1 MKKKIGQAL
10 VVGAGISGIR
20 SALDLA
26 GFGYGVTLI
35 DRAPHLGGILS
46 KLDHQFPSNHC
57 GMCRMLPMAER
68 EAASQFCLRKG
79 LYHDNIDILTGTE
92 LRSLSGEAGRFEVTL
107 RQAPRGVDPELCTG
121 CGACT
126 AVCPVEVPDEFNGGL
141 SQRKAIYLPVPH
153 NIPNTYIIDAA
164 ACTGCGECARICPTQ
179 AIRFADDQRRA
190 FRILVVDDELVV
202 RDSLKEWLEVEGFSV
217 EMAASGSEALERLAG
232 SPAQLMLAD
241 IKMPG
246 MDGVQLLEKAKAEH
260 PDLAV
265 LMMTAYATVETAVEA
280 MKIGALDY
288 LIKPFDLE
296 VMLPKVVEVYQ
307 DWQAGQDR
315 RLEVGAVVLCGGT
328 DYFNPADDPRN
339 PYGYGAH
346 PGVVTGLEFER
357 ILSGSGPCR
366 GQLRRPQDG
375 RPLRR
380 IAWLQCVG
388 SRDLKTGA
396 NFCSSICC
404 MASIKEAL
412 LAKEAGGEAL
422 QATIFHMDLRTF
434 GKSFERY
441 REQAASQQGLRFVRG
456 RVHSVVGDR
465 HSGDLLMR
473 YAASDGAIHEESFDL
488 VVLAQGQRPAPGTAK
503 LAAAAELSL
512 NPWNFVQAQAFAPAR
527 TDRAGVLTG
536 GAFSGLRDI
545 GESVIQASAAAL
557 NASRSLHSAGGG
569 LAPEPAQSASAAGEA
584 QPGFRDVSRE
594 IPRVLVGLC
603 NCGERFKTRVDLGAL
618 QRQLEHDPLVAA
630 VEQWDQLCTVQG
642 WEALASAVARHAPNR
657 ILIGACHPYLFTRKL
672 KALGR
677 EVKLDPACM
686 EVVDLGLTDLTL
698 AAMPDSVETA
708 GETLSPQTNLEQELN
723 ARLGMAL
730 ARLRYA
736 LYGERPETAVTPR
749 ALVVGG
755 GIAGMTAA
763 LAIADHGYPVT
774 LVERAA
780 ELGGNLSWLAT
791 TIEGHDPRELLA
803 ETLRKVKAQPKIE
816 VHRETQV
823 VSSGGQAG
831 NFHTTLEHHDQSV
844 HTVTHGVTLL
854 ATGGGEAQTDLYGHG
869 NHPAIVTQKAL
880 ERQLN
885 QDQLDPGTLSSV
897 VMIQCVGSREAP
909 RNYCSRVC
917 CSSSLKHARRLKQA
931 NPELAVYILYRD
943 MMTYGFNEVYYTEAR
958 RAGVIF
964 IPYKLSAKP
973 QVAIDPQAPQ
983 PLTITVFDPVLDRP
997 LEIPA
1002 DLLVL
1007 ATGINP
1013 ALPLELAAAFGAAL
1027 DQDGFFSEA
1036 ESKWRP
1042 LENLSQGIWACGL
1055 AQAPR
1060 SLTETIATAEAAA
1073 MGALAIIAQGRL
1085 PAARPTATVRPAL
1098 CALCQRCIETCP
1110 YGARGLNAEGNQVRV
1125 NSLIC
1130 QGCGAC
1136 AAVCPNGASVL
1147 TGFTEQQMLAVI
1159 DAALG

>member
-441 REQAASQQGLRFVRG
+441 REQAASQQG
-456 RVHSVVGDR
+456 
-465 HSGDLLMR
+465 
-473 YAASDGAIHEESFDL
+473 
-488 VVLAQGQRPAPGTAK
+488 
-503 LAAAAELSL
+503 
-512 NPWNFVQAQAFAPAR
+512 
-527 TDRAGVLTG
+527 
-536 GAFSGLRDI
+536 
-545 GESVIQASAAAL
+545 
-557 NASRSLHSAGGG
+557 
-569 LAPEPAQSASAAGEA
+569 
-584 QPGFRDVSRE
+584 
-594 IPRVLVGLC
+594 
-603 NCGERFKTRVDLGAL
+603 
-618 QRQLEHDPLVAA
+618 
-630 VEQWDQLCTVQG
+630 
-642 WEALASAVARHAPNR
+642 
-657 ILIGACHPYLFTRKL
+657 
-672 KALGR
+672 
-677 EVKLDPACM
+677 
-686 EVVDLGLTDLTL
+686 
-698 AAMPDSVETA
+698 
-708 GETLSPQTNLEQELN
+708 
-723 ARLGMAL
+723 
-730 ARLRYA
+730 
-736 LYGERPETAVTPR
+736 
-749 ALVVGG
+749 
-755 GIAGMTAA
+755 
-763 LAIADHGYPVT
+763 
-774 LVERAA
+774 
-780 ELGGNLSWLAT
+780 
-791 TIEGHDPRELLA
+791 
-803 ETLRKVKAQPKIE
+803 
-816 VHRETQV
+816 
-823 VSSGGQAG
+823 
-831 NFHTTLEHHDQSV
+831 
-844 HTVTHGVTLL
+844 
-854 ATGGGEAQTDLYGHG
+854 
-869 NHPAIVTQKAL
+869 
-880 ERQLN
+880 
-885 QDQLDPGTLSSV
+885 
-897 VMIQCVGSREAP
+897 
-909 RNYCSRVC
+909 
-917 CSSSLKHARRLKQA
+917 
-931 NPELAVYILYRD
+931 
-943 MMTYGFNEVYYTEAR
+943 
-958 RAGVIF
+958 
-964 IPYKLSAKP
+964 
-973 QVAIDPQAPQ
+973 
-983 PLTITVFDPVLDRP
+983 
-997 LEIPA
+997 
-1002 DLLVL
+1002 
-1007 ATGINP
+1007 
-1013 ALPLELAAAFGAAL
+1013 
-1027 DQDGFFSEA
+1027 
-1036 ESKWRP
+1036 
-1042 LENLSQGIWACGL
+1042 
-1055 AQAPR
+1055 
-1060 SLTETIATAEAAA
+1060 
-1073 MGALAIIAQGRL
+1073 
-1085 PAARPTATVRPAL
+1085 
-1098 CALCQRCIETCP
+1098 
-1110 YGARGLNAEGNQVRV
+1110 
-1125 NSLIC
+1125 
-1130 QGCGAC
+1130 
-1136 AAVCPNGASVL
+1136 
-1147 TGFTEQQMLAVI
+1147 
-1159 DAALG
+1159 